1 MLGFIIAGVIAILLI
16 IFIAMSYI
24 KCPPDMV
31 YLISGLRK
39 EARVITGK
47 ATIRIPFL
55 ESW

>member
-31 YLISGLRK
+31 YLISGLKKRQELWNYK
-39 EARVITGK
+39 INK
-47 ATIRIPFL
+47 
-55 ESW
+55 